1 MIQIPTEVLRA
12 LRDVAREIP
21 LTDDDYDILL
31 AAIARPSLLDAFP
44 DAA

>member
-1 MIQIPTEVLRA
+1 MIPISTEVLQA
-12 LRDVAREIP
+12 LRGIAPEIP

-31 AAIARPSLLDAFP
+31 AAIARPSLLDVVP

>member
-1 MIQIPTEVLRA
+1 MIPIDVLQA
-12 LRDVAREIP
+12 LRGIAPEIP

-31 AAIARPSLLDAFP
+31 AAIARPPLLDAFP